1 MLDNMTVNQDR
12 QVISLEDRE
21 TTPTWPV
28 SINTTPLAGIWLAS
42 ASTTAARFEVGSPGF
57 ITQDEESSGA
67 IPAPFLGA
75 WKYLIDVQNHKPSS
89 DPSLSKV
96 DSYSYCKS
104 RLVRPSRGDPSLGGD
119 VPGIAVG
126 RVAPADHPL
135 RERFGG
141 QESMSSGLDGPGSAQ
156 SGLRLIATG
165 GRPMRQVSSR
175 TKPIR
180 CPLPSGDGQ
189 RHPWTEAKV
198 DTRNPERGPLLI
210 LREACDPAE
219 CPGRRNWH

>member
-1 MLDNMTVNQDR
+1 MLDNMTVNQDG

-42 ASTTAARFEVGSPGF
+42 RTTSRVA
-57 ITQDEESSGA
+57 T
-67 IPAPFLGA
+67 
-75 WKYLIDVQNHKPSS
+75 
-89 DPSLSKV
+89 PSLSKV
-96 DSYSYCKS
+96 DGYSYCKS
-104 RLVRPSRGDPSLGGD
+104 RLVRPSKGDPSLGGH
-119 VPGIAVG
+119 VPDIAVG
-126 RVAPADHPL
+126 RVASDHRSVNDSAD
-135 RERFGG
+135 RKAR
-141 QESMSSGLDGPGSAQ
+141 QSGLDGPGSTQ

-165 GRPMRQVSSR
+165 GRPMRQVSSC

-189 RHPWTEAKV
+189 RHPWTDAKV
-198 DTRNPERGPLLI
+198 DTKNPERGPLLI